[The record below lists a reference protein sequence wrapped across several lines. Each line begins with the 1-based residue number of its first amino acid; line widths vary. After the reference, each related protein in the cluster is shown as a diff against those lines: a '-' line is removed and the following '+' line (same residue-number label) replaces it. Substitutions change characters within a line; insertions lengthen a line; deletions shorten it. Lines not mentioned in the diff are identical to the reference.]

1 MVGARKGRCRM
12 LTVRFLSVGS
22 LKEAYLKRACEEY
35 AKRLSGFCRVEQ
47 VEIKETRLPDH
58 PTSGEIA
65 AALRTEG
72 KALLTAAGERSYK
85 IALCVEGTQFSSE
98 ELSRKLETVVAGG
111 ASVISFFIGSSYGL
125 SPEVKSNADLCLSF
139 SKLTFPHQLMRV
151 LLYETVYRCMNIQ
164 KGTSYHK

>member
-1 MVGARKGRCRM
+1 M

-85 IALCVEGTQFSSE
+85 IALCVKGTQFSSE

-111 ASVISFFIGSSYGL
+111 ASVISFFRQFLWIIPRGQIQRRSVPFLFQTDLSASTHAGS
-125 SPEVKSNADLCLSF
+125 A
-139 SKLTFPHQLMRV
+139 
-151 LLYETVYRCMNIQ
+151 I
-164 KGTSYHK
+164 